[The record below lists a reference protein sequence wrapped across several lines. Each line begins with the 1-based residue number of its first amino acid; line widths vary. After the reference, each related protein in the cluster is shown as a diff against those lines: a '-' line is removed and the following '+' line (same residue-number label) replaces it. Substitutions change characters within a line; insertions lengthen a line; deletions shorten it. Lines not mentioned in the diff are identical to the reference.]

1 MHPHVNTKNYFTT
14 TYHFIVKI
22 LSIRMESST
31 LTRAARN
38 VLILLNCNMLRK
50 NYVWKRNSNFSFV
63 RHEHG
68 AEFLW
73 WVFRAQRQLKS
84 RTQWDVITMNFSAWL
99 EIFFRDAKYSDVLA
113 GDLDFQQII
122 RALQGFY
129 GHACNPTLIGSD
141 KLWE

>member
-1 MHPHVNTKNYFTT
+1 MYEKGIAISH
-14 TYHFIVKI
+14 
-22 LSIRMESST
+22 LSDM
-31 LTRAARN
+31 N
-38 VLILLNCNMLRK
+38 
-50 NYVWKRNSNFSFV
+50 
-63 RHEHG
+63 G